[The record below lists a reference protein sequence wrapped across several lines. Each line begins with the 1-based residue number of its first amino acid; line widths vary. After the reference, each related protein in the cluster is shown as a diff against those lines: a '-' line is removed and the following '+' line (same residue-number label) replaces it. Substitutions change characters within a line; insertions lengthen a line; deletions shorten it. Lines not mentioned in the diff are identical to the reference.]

1 MYCGLHCNSVGL
13 IITRQIPCVVK
24 LFVELKFVILQVWRS
39 SILGETNS
47 QNCVNPLIC
56 FLMFSF
62 RFYNF
67 ILFPMLFFFVLLCFN
82 CFSAVREINLTLTIL
97 TRTAFSSPR
106 YVTLLTQT
114 AILTSSLLHLRPAES
129 DVSLF
134 ENIFLSHLLTKYL
147 LSFTDFPIIITTYFH
162 YS

>member
-1 MYCGLHCNSVGL
+1 
-13 IITRQIPCVVK
+13 
-24 LFVELKFVILQVWRS
+24 
-39 SILGETNS
+39 
-47 QNCVNPLIC
+47 
-56 FLMFSF
+56 
-62 RFYNF
+62 
-67 ILFPMLFFFVLLCFN
+67 MLFFFVLLCFN